1 MNILLTSAGRRSY
14 IVEYFKEALAGKG
27 KVHAS
32 NSEWSTAL
40 EIADEAVLTPLIYD
54 ENYIEFLFEYSKKH
68 DINAII
74 SLFDID
80 LPVLSRNKQ
89 LLGEKGIEVIVSD
102 FDVTQVCND
111 KWKTYQFLKRN
122 NLNTPKSFIELAQ
135 AEKALQEKEIQF
147 PLIIKPRWGMGSM
160 SIFKA
165 ENEQEL
171 DVLYKKVKRGLRES
185 YLKYESEI
193 DSEHAIIMQEY
204 LSGQEYGLDI
214 INNLEKEYV
223 TTLVKK
229 KTAMRSGETDGAI
242 TVKNEV
248 LENTGKKI
256 ASRLGHIANLDTDCF
271 MVDDKPYILEMNC
284 RFGGG
289 YPFSHLAGVNLPA
302 AIVSWI
308 EGGNGL
314 NELNG
319 YTIGVEGRKDIKILK
334 VESGIDE

>member
-308 EGGNGL
+308 EGKDGSC
-314 NELNG
+314 ELSG
-319 YTIGVEGRKDIKILK
+319 YTIGIEGMKDISMRRVKTK
-334 VESGIDE
+334 K

>member
-171 DVLYKKVKRGLRES
+171 DVLYKKVKRGVRES